1 MNDLEAL
8 RERLAGLKF
17 SFVSVEPAPVGGP
30 FPPRV
35 VADMGIELTRAGDL
49 SVRSTVN
56 SGGGSY
62 TLASAAAE
70 KTTISFHGGCWE
82 ECALEG
88 VEGDDANGTL
98 AQRME
103 EAEDFLQTRFSA
115 AAGPY
120 ELVLR
125 DAGSRREL
133 VLSSQ
138 KDGAVLTFVSA

>member
-17 SFVSVEPAPVGGP
+17 GFVSVEPAPAAGP
-30 FPPRV
+30 FPPRA
-35 VADMGIELTRAGDL
+35 VADMGIKLTRAGDL
-49 SVRSTVN
+49 TVLSTIN

-62 TLASAAAE
+62 TLASAAGD
-70 KTTISFHGGCWE
+70 KTTISFHDCCWE
-82 ECALEG
+82 ECALES
-88 VEGDDANGTL
+88 VEGDDANRTL
-98 AQRME
+98 VKRME
-103 EAEDFLQTRFSA
+103 EAEEFLQARFSA

-133 VLSSQ
+133 VLTSQ